1 MKIRAIRLKE
11 VGRFSAPVALE
22 GLTGGL
28 DVLAGPNE
36 LGKSTILKAV
46 NTALFLPHTSKKQEI
61 EELRPYAGG
70 APLIELDLEVEG
82 RGWRLRKQYLSSRA
96 AELRDLSTG
105 QVSRGADAE
114 TQLAMLLGGTGHFA
128 LLCVEQG
135 AAMASMAPVKTGGQT
150 FMAAIESEVDNVT
163 DGSAA
168 RFVAERVK
176 GELATLLT
184 SHNPPR
190 PTGALKTALDERD
203 GLVKQRDEAQG
214 RLERAQ
220 IRLDELERLRGELS
234 ALSDASA
241 MAERVRSADAARQ
254 AFDEAR
260 DAREKYSSATAALV
274 GCERQLAAAQA
285 MLESFERHAG
295 DLSRLETTAAEVAP
309 LLAECEVR
317 GAACSARTLE
327 ARGARTAL
335 RNALTALERD
345 RKTLERTERLAEL
358 TQRLDAAR
366 AAHSER
372 AQVIGALAG
381 NAAEDKIVDAAR
393 REAASIARIEARLT
407 AAAPRVSLAYAP
419 GAAGKVTVDGRPL
432 ADGEMLQPTLP
443 IMLEIAGIGVL
454 TIAPGQSDDVAQD
467 EADLAAH
474 RRTLTKLLQSAGA
487 ATLDDAERLLAE
499 RRDGE
504 ARLSDATARLKASA
518 PEGIDKLK
526 RTHAELAAQAVAAD
540 ALPSPEE
547 LEARATEVTEALGA
561 AETQLTEAETADRD
575 TREELVDLRARAT
588 GRASEIEKLT
598 RELGTPDVRASVHL
612 EKRQALAAAQSALNA
627 AVRDAAAWREK
638 APDDMSFAD
647 LKRAAAAAEDACQK
661 ARNNLAVLRQKEA
674 GLLGELKTDRADD
687 VAARVDERNDLVARA
702 EARCRDLQEEASAL
716 QLHAQELDAAATRT
730 RDRFAKPV
738 VERLAPYLQLILPQA
753 RLVLGEDLAPQALER
768 GSAREDFARLSGG
781 TQEQL
786 GLLVRL
792 AFARLLADTGTP
804 APLIIDDAVVNTDDD
819 RLMRLFQALQ
829 HAAQRHQVLVLSCR
843 QRDFDHLGGHR
854 IALSTWE
861 DARAAA

>member
-82 RGWRLRKQYLSSRA
+82 RGWRLRKQYLSSRS

-150 FMAAIESEVDNVT
+150 FMAAIESEIENVT

-176 GELATLLT
+176 SELATLLT

-220 IRLDELERLRGELS
+220 MRLDELERLRGELA
-234 ALSDASA
+234 ALSDAAA
-241 MAERVRSADAARQ
+241 MAERVRTADAARQ
-254 AFDEAR
+254 AFEEAR
-260 DAREKYSSATAALV
+260 DAREKYSAAAAALV
-274 GCERQLAAAQA
+274 ACERQLGAAQT
-285 MLESFERHAG
+285 MLESFERRAG
-295 DLSRLETTAAEVAP
+295 DLSRLETTATETAP
-309 LLAECEVR
+309 LLADCEAR
-317 GAACSARTLE
+317 AAACSARTLD

-345 RKTLERTERLAEL
+345 RKALERSERLAEL

-366 AAHSER
+366 AAHTER
-372 AQVIGALAG
+372 TQVIEALAG
-381 NAAEDKIVDAAR
+381 NGAEDKVVDAAR

-419 GAAGKVTVDGRPL
+419 GAAGKVRVDGRPL
-432 ADGEMLQPTLP
+432 ADGEMLQPTRP
-443 IMLEIAGIGVL
+443 ITLEIAGIGVI

-474 RRTLTKLLQSAGA
+474 RRTLAKLLQSAGA

-518 PEGIDKLK
+518 PEGMDRLQ
-526 RTHAELAAQAVAAD
+526 RSHAELAAQAAAAD
-540 ALPSPEE
+540 ALPSPEG
-547 LEARATEVTEALGA
+547 LEARAAEVMEALGA
-561 AETQLTEAETADRD
+561 AETQLTSAEGAERD

-588 GRASEIEKLT
+588 GRAAEIEKLV

-612 EKRQALAAAQSALNA
+612 EKREVLATAQSALNA

-638 APDDMSFAD
+638 APDETSFAD

-661 ARNNLAVLRQKEA
+661 ARNDLALLRQQEA

-687 VAARVDERNDLVARA
+687 VAARLDELNDLVARA

-716 QLHAQELDAAATRT
+716 QLLAQELDASAART

-753 RLVLGEDLAPQALER
+753 RLVLGEDLAPQSLER

>member
-1 MKIRAIRLKE
+1 MKIRAVRLKE

-70 APLIELDLEVEG
+70 APLIELDVEVAG
-82 RGWRLRKQYLSSRA
+82 RTWRLRKQYLASRS

-114 TQLAMLLGGTGHFA
+114 TQLATLLGGTGHFA
-128 LLCVEQG
+128 LLCVAQG

-150 FMAAIESEVDNVT
+150 FMAAIESEVEQVT

-176 GELATLLT
+176 AELAMLLT

-190 PTGALKTALDERD
+190 PTGAFKAALDERD
-203 GLVKQRDEAQG
+203 ALVRRRDEARG

-220 IRLDELERLRGELS
+220 LRLDELERVRGELAAITDAAAATEREQS
-234 ALSDASA
+234 AGAARKAFEEASDA
-241 MAERVRSADAARQ
+241 RG
-254 AFDEAR
+254 
-260 DAREKYSSATAALV
+260 KYSSAAAALAA
-274 GCERQLAAAQA
+274 GERQLADAR
-285 MLESFERHAG
+285 MLLESVERRVG
-295 DLSRLETTAAEVAP
+295 DLSRLEAAAAESAP
-309 LLAECEVR
+309 LLADC
-317 GAACSARTLE
+317 E
-327 ARGARTAL
+327 ARAQASGARAL
-335 RNALTALERD
+335 ETKNARNTLKNVLAALERD
-345 RKTLERTERLAEL
+345 RKALERSERLAAL
-358 TQRLDAAR
+358 TQRLDTAHAAQ
-366 AAHSER
+366 AER
-372 AQVIGALAG
+372 AQTIEALAG
-381 NAAEDKIVDAAR
+381 NAAEDKIVGAAR
-393 REAASIARIEARLT
+393 REAASIARLEARLT

-419 GAAGKVTVDGRPL
+419 GAVGKVKVDGRAL
-432 ADGEMLQPTLP
+432 LDGEVLQPTRP
-443 IMLEIAGIGVL
+443 ITLEIAGIGVI
-454 TIAPGQSDDVAQD
+454 TVAPGQSGDVAQD

-474 RRTLTKLLQSAGA
+474 RRTLEKLLLSARA
-487 ATLDDAERLLAE
+487 STLEDAERLLAE

-504 ARLSDATARLKASA
+504 ARLSDATARLKAAA

-526 RTHAELAAQAVAAD
+526 RAHAELVAQAPTD
-540 ALPSPEE
+540 ALPSSDD
-547 LEARATEVTEALGA
+547 LEARAAEVIEALGA
-561 AETQLTEAETADRD
+561 AETQLTRAELAERE
-575 TREELVDLRARAT
+575 TREELVDARARA
-588 GRASEIEKLT
+588 ASRTAEIDKLKH
-598 RELGTPDVRASVHL
+598 ELGTSEARAL
-612 EKRQALAAAQSALNA
+612 ALAGKREALAAAQAALNA

-638 APDDMSFAD
+638 APDDASFAE
-647 LKRAAAAAEDACQK
+647 LKRDAAAADDACQK
-661 ARNNLAVLRQKEA
+661 ALNDLAGLRQREA

-687 VAARVDERNDLVARA
+687 VAARLDELGDLVARA
-702 EARCRDLQEEASAL
+702 DARYLDLQEEASAL
-716 QLHAQELDAAATRT
+716 QLLAQELDAAATRT

-738 VERLAPYLQLILPQA
+738 VERLAPYLQLLLPQA
-753 RLVLGEDLAPQALER
+753 RLVLGEDLTPRALER
-768 GSAREDFARLSGG
+768 GSTREDFGRLSGG

-804 APLIIDDAVVNTDDD
+804 APLIIDDAVVNSDDD

-843 QRDFDHLGGHR
+843 QRDFEQLGGHR
-854 IALSTWE
+854 IVLSAWE

>member
-1 MKIRAIRLKE
+1 MKIRAVRLKE
-11 VGRFSAPVALE
+11 VGRFSTPVALE

-70 APLIELDLEVEG
+70 APLIELDLEVDG
-82 RGWRLRKQYLSSRA
+82 RGWRLRKQYLSSRS

-114 TQLAMLLGGTGHFA
+114 TQLATLLGGAGHFA
-128 LLCVEQG
+128 LLCVAQG

-150 FMAAIESEVDNVT
+150 FMAAIESEVENVA
-163 DGSAA
+163 DGSAS

-176 GELATLLT
+176 AELATLLT

-190 PTGALKTALDERD
+190 PTGALKAALDERD
-203 GLVKQRDEAQG
+203 SLGKQRDEAQG

-220 IRLDELERLRGELS
+220 MRLEELERLRGQLA
-234 ALSDASA
+234 ALSDAAA
-241 MAERVRSADAARQ
+241 MAERVQAADAARQ
-254 AFDEAR
+254 AFEEAR
-260 DAREKYSSATAALV
+260 DAREKYNSAAAALV
-274 GCERQLAAAQA
+274 ACERQLAAAQ
-285 MLESFERHAG
+285 MIVETFEQRIGELA
-295 DLSRLETTAAEVAP
+295 RLEAAAAEVAP
-309 LLAECEVR
+309 LLVDCEAR
-317 GAACSARTLE
+317 AATCSARTLE
-327 ARGARTAL
+327 ARNARNAL

-345 RKTLERTERLAEL
+345 RKALERSERLAEL
-358 TQRLDAAR
+358 TQRLEAAR
-366 AAHSER
+366 AAHTER
-372 AQVIGALAG
+372 TQVIEALAG
-381 NAAEDKIVDAAR
+381 NAAEDRIVDAAR
-393 REAASIARIEARLT
+393 REAASITKLEARLT

-419 GAAGKVTVDGRPL
+419 GAVGKVKVDGRPL
-432 ADGEMLQPTLP
+432 ADGEMLQPTRS
-443 IMLEIAGIGVL
+443 ITLEIAGIGVL

-467 EADLAAH
+467 EADLTAH
-474 RRTLTKLLQSAGA
+474 RRMLAKLLQNAGA
-487 ATLDDAERLLAE
+487 ATLEDAERLLTE
-499 RRDGE
+499 RREGE

-526 RTHAELAAQAVAAD
+526 RSHAELATQAAAAD

-547 LEARATEVTEALGA
+547 LEARAAEVMEALGA
-561 AETQLTEAETADRD
+561 AEAQLTEAEAAERD

-588 GRASEIEKLT
+588 GRAAEIEKLV
-598 RELGTPDVRASVHL
+598 RELGTPEARASVQA
-612 EKRQALAAAQSALNA
+612 EKRVALATVQSALNA

-638 APDDMSFAD
+638 APDEASFAD
-647 LKRAAAAAEDACQK
+647 LKRVSVAAEDACQR
-661 ARNNLAVLRQKEA
+661 ARNDLATLRQQEA

-687 VAARVDERNDLVARA
+687 VAARLDELNDLVARA

-716 QLHAQELDAAATRT
+716 QLLAQELDAAATRT

-768 GSAREDFARLSGG
+768 GNTREDFARLSGG

-843 QRDFDHLGGHR
+843 QRDFDYLGGHR

>member
-82 RGWRLRKQYLSSRA
+82 RGWRLRKQYLSARS
-96 AELRDLSTG
+96 AELRDLATG

-150 FMAAIESEVDNVT
+150 FMAAIESEVENVT

-168 RFVAERVK
+168 RLVAERVK

-203 GLVKQRDEAQG
+203 GLVRQRDEAQG

-220 IRLDELERLRGELS
+220 MRLDELERLRGDLA
-234 ALSDASA
+234 ALSDAA
-241 MAERVRSADAARQ
+241 VMAERVRSADAARQ
-254 AFDEAR
+254 AFEEAR
-260 DAREKYSSATAALV
+260 DAREKHSSATAALV
-274 GCERQLAAAQA
+274 ACERQLAAAQT
-285 MLESFERHAG
+285 MLENFERRAG
-295 DLSRLETTAAEVAP
+295 DLSRLEAAAAETAP
-309 LLAECEVR
+309 LLADCEVR
-317 GAACSARTLE
+317 AAACSARSLE
-327 ARGARTAL
+327 SRNARTAL

-345 RKTLERTERLAEL
+345 RKALERSERLAEL
-358 TQRLDAAR
+358 TRRLDAAR
-366 AAHSER
+366 AAHTER
-372 AQVIGALAG
+372 TQVIEALAG

-432 ADGEMLQPTLP
+432 ADGEMLQPTRP
-443 IMLEIAGIGVL
+443 ITLEIAGIGVI

-474 RRTLTKLLQSAGA
+474 GRTLAKLLQSAGA
-487 ATLDDAERLLAE
+487 GSLDDAERLLAE

-526 RTHAELAAQAVAAD
+526 RTHAELAAQAAAAD
-540 ALPSPEE
+540 VLPSPEE
-547 LEARATEVTEALGA
+547 LEARASEVMEALGA
-561 AETQLTEAETADRD
+561 AETQLTEAETAERD

-588 GRASEIEKLT
+588 GRTAEIEKLT
-598 RELGTPDVRASVHL
+598 RELGTPDARASVYA
-612 EKRQALAAAQSALNA
+612 EKRQALATAQSALNA

-638 APDDMSFAD
+638 APDEACFAD
-647 LKRAAAAAEDACQK
+647 LKSAAAAAEAACQK
-661 ARNNLAVLRQKEA
+661 ARNDLAVLRQQEA

-687 VAARVDERNDLVARA
+687 VAARLDEFNDLVAHA

-716 QLHAQELDAAATRT
+716 QLLAQELDASATRT
-730 RDRFAKPV
+730 RERFAKPV

>member
-46 NTALFLPHTSKKQEI
+46 NTALFLQHTSKKQEI

-70 APLIELDLEVEG
+70 APLIELDLEVDG
-82 RGWRLRKQYLSSRA
+82 RGWRLRKQYLSSRS

-150 FMAAIESEVDNVT
+150 FMAAIESEVENVT

-168 RFVAERVK
+168 RFIAERVK
-176 GELATLLT
+176 AELATLLT
-184 SHNPPR
+184 RQNPPR

-203 GLVKQRDEAQG
+203 GLVRQRDEAQG

-220 IRLDELERLRGELS
+220 MRLDELERLRGEL
-234 ALSDASA
+234 AVLSDASA

-254 AFDEAR
+254 AFEEAR

-274 GCERQLAAAQA
+274 ACERQLAAAQTE
-285 MLESFERHAG
+285 LESLERRLG
-295 DLSRLETTAAEVAP
+295 DLSRLEAAAAETAP
-309 LLAECEVR
+309 LLADCEVR
-317 GAACSARTLE
+317 AAACGARTLE

-345 RKTLERTERLAEL
+345 RKSLERSERLAEL

-372 AQVIGALAG
+372 TQVIEALAG

-419 GAAGKVTVDGRPL
+419 GAAGKVRVDGRPL
-432 ADGEMLQPTLP
+432 ADGEMLQPTRP
-443 IMLEIAGIGVL
+443 IMLEIAGIGVI

-474 RRTLTKLLQSAGA
+474 SRALEKLLQSAGA
-487 ATLDDAERLLAE
+487 ATLDDADRLLAE

-518 PEGIDKLK
+518 PEGIDKL
-526 RTHAELAAQAVAAD
+526 RRSHGELAAQAAAAD

-547 LEARATEVTEALGA
+547 LEARAAEVMEALAA
-561 AETQLTEAETADRD
+561 AETQLTEAETAERD
-575 TREELVDLRARAT
+575 AREELVDLRARAA
-588 GRASEIEKLT
+588 GRAAEIEKLI
-598 RELGTPDVRASVHL
+598 RELGTPDARASVHA
-612 EKRQALAAAQSALNA
+612 EKRVALAAAQSALNA

-638 APDDMSFAD
+638 APDETSFAD
-647 LKRAAAAAEDACQK
+647 LKRAAAGAEAACQK
-661 ARNNLAVLRQKEA
+661 ARNDLAVLRQQEA

-687 VAARVDERNDLVARA
+687 VAARLDELNDLVARA

-716 QLHAQELDAAATRT
+716 QLLAQELDAAATRT

-843 QRDFDHLGGHR
+843 QRDFDQLGGHR